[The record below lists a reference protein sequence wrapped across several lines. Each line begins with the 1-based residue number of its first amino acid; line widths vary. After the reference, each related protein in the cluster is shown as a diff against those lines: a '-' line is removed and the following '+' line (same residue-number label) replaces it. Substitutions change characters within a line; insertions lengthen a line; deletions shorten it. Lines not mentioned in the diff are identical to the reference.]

1 MCMENLL
8 QVPSGQLSEMTTAL
22 FACKGQFISCS
33 FVSEV
38 EPKAAFKGT
47 KLSKS
52 TEGAFRAGIDYAN
65 LKSVLE
71 AIAEGSRGEV
81 GGLPWGRWEHFPYTI
96 LHTPK
101 GETEE
106 KRYIRLYPTENCTMK
121 VQYFVNGVAVTKEVF
136 KTYLRQSDIDRM
148 ESGERPL
155 VICPKETNIVR
166 LGK

>member
-1 MCMENLL
+1 MENLL
-8 QVPSGQLSEMTTAL
+8 QVPSGQLSEVTTAL

-52 TEGAFRAGIDYAN
+52 TEGTFRAGIDYAN
-65 LKSVLE
+65 LKPILE

-106 KRYIRLYPTENCTMK
+106 KRYIRLYPTQNCAMK
-121 VQYFVNGVAVTKEVF
+121 VQYLVNGTEVTKEVF

-148 ESGERPL
+148 ESGEMPL
-155 VICPKETNIVR
+155 VICPKESNIR
-166 LGK
+166 KIGK

>member
-1 MCMENLL
+1 MENILS
-8 QVPSGQLSEMTTAL
+8 VPSGLLSEVTTAL
-22 FACKGQFISCS
+22 FNCKGQFISCS
-33 FVSEV
+33 FVSQV

-52 TEGAFRAGIDYAN
+52 TQGTFRAGIDYAN
-65 LKSVLE
+65 LKPILE
-71 AIAEGSRGEV
+71 GIAEGTRGSV
-81 GGLPWGRWEHFPYTI
+81 GSLPWGRWEHFPYTI

-106 KRYIRLYPTENCTMK
+106 KRYIRLYPTENCHLK
-121 VQYFVNGVAVTKEVF
+121 VQYFVDNVAVTKEVF

-155 VICPKETNIVR
+155 VICPKEENLTKV
-166 LGK
+166 GK